1 MDSIYLNT
9 SVLFYNKSLQVMI
22 YCTHLIFLLVQ
33 RCTHVLFA
41 IKYGLGGHLGGH
53 LGGQNREILYIK

>member
-9 SVLFYNKSLQVMI
+9 SVLFYNKYLQVMI
-22 YCTHLIFLLVQ
+22 YCSHLIFLLVQ
-33 RCTHVLFA
+33 RYTHVLFA

-53 LGGQNREILYIK
+53 LG